1 MIVTLIADNYFGY
14 CKKEVKTQIS
24 YAANLLGNVEE
35 EHSGGALAF
44 ASYNLGDD
52 FDAEELPPQR
62 PHARRRGPRR
72 PGGRSSSS
80 PRGYAVDRRFPDL
93 VYIPA
98 DARAS
103 VQRLQ
108 VWWTQDG
115 REVAIPLAPGKI
127 YMTPS
132 GYKVHLEKHPGAA
145 SWRLIGTVAEG
156 LFCHK
161 PCTVSGGGKSEISKS
176 LRDYMIYG
184 PIFVADLDKD
194 FDLVQQI
201 FDHDYSDRWKPGR
214 GPGLLARAASRP
226 VLSPRALAG
235 QRDQAADPLGRLHR
249 RVQRLAGV
257 VPQLHLPDR
266 LHHQAVRRRRDA
278 RALARAVRRR
288 QHQRLP
294 RATS

>member
-1 MIVTLIADNYFGY
+1 MPSTATL
-14 CKKEVKTQIS
+14 
-24 YAANLLGNVEE
+24 
-35 EHSGGALAF
+35 
-44 ASYNLGDD
+44 
-52 FDAEELPPQR
+52 
-62 PHARRRGPRR
+62 
-72 PGGRSSSS
+72 
-80 PRGYAVDRRFPDL
+80 PDL

-108 VWWTQDG
+108 VWWTHDG
-115 REVAIPLAPGKI
+115 HEVAIPLDAGKT

-184 PIFVADLDKD
+184 PIFVADREKD

-201 FDHDYSDRWKPGR
+201 FDRDYSTRWKPGR
-214 GPGLLARAASRP
+214 GPDYTAGASRP
-226 VLSPRALAG
+226 VLSPRAVAR
-235 QRDQAADPLGRLHR
+235 QRDQAADALRGLHR
-249 RVQRLAGV
+249 RVQRLAGL

-266 LHHQAVRRRRDA
+266 LHHQAVRRRRT
-278 RALARAVRRR
+278 RSGTG
-288 QHQRLP
+288 
-294 RATS
+294 ATCSAWTASTASPGTS